1 MRPAPPRA
9 LVTALLLVLPL
20 VAACS
25 GPAPSAARATTPA
38 GSDGGVVVATP
49 VDTGAPVKYDP
60 DAAGGARRNE
70 IGEVWKLDGPAANAC
85 AHAEFAFRAPET
97 GGDVSAEVA
106 KLRAA
111 VGGSKSGTL
120 LKVVAALPATP
131 TAVQVQPVLRACVA
145 LGYQL

>member
-1 MRPAPPRA
+1 MRSVPHRA
-9 LVTALLLVLPL
+9 LGTVLLLVLPVL
-20 VAACS
+20 AACS
-25 GPAPSAARATTPA
+25 DPAPSAARSSAPA
-38 GSDGGVVVATP
+38 PGGGAPVVATP
-49 VDTGAPVKYDP
+49 VDTGRPVTYD
-60 DAAGGARRNE
+60 AQKAGGVRRNE

-111 VGGSKSGTL
+111 VGGTKSGTL

-131 TAVQVQPVLRACVA
+131 TAVQVQPVLRACAA